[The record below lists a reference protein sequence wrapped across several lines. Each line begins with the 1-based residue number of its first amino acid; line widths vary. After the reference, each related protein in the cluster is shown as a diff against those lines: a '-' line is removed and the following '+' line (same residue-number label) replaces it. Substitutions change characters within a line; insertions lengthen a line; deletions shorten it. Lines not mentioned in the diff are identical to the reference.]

1 MSTDFEEALIAY
13 AQSLDAAWAT
23 DKDRERLREE
33 LVRIIDA
40 EFGDGVFAIALK
52 RLLK

>member
-13 AQSLDAAWAT
+13 AQSLDADWAT
-23 DKDRERLREE
+23 DKDRERRRME
-33 LVRIIDA
+33 LLRIIDA
-40 EFGDGVFAIALK
+40 EFGDNVFSIALK